1 MSNREYAVAMINELS
16 EEQIDAVIEF
26 LSAFVDRSI
35 IMKLESQAF
44 RNNQHPKTY
53 NNFKEYMAEMEADEN
68 GV

>member
-1 MSNREYAVAMINELS
+1 MSNREYAAAMINELS

-35 IMKLESQAF
+35 IMKLESHAF

-53 NNFKEYMAEMEADEN
+53 KNFK
-68 GV
+68 